1 MRSEARGRLVVISAL
16 GVVEILA
23 WGSSFYLPA
32 VLAGPIAADTGWP
45 LAWVV
50 GGLSIGLLAAAI
62 ASPRIGLAIHRYGGR
77 PVLALAALLLA
88 VGHVVFGLA
97 PNLPVFLAGWLLLG
111 LGMGCGLY
119 DPAFATLG
127 RLYGDEAR
135 PAITTL
141 TLWGGFAS
149 TVCWPLSALLVEQV
163 GWRSTCLAYAGL
175 HLFVTLPM
183 VLGLIPEAPALANG
197 GDVKHLGKAPL
208 TSRERRAF
216 ALMAGVLVLGGTV
229 MTLISVHLI
238 TLLQA
243 RGVAFA
249 AAVSYGA
256 LIGPSQVGARVVEM
270 ANKGRHHP
278 LWTLTV
284 AMALVALGLAILAVG
299 VPAVGIAL
307 VLYGAGNGIYSIA
320 RGTVPLALFGSE
332 RYPVLAGRLARPSL
346 IAQAL
351 APSLGATVLTYGGP
365 DLAYALLAVL
375 ALANVGLAG
384 ALWGTRPEAVGIPGE
399 AEAGSKNRC
408 FASAAKPKGRLR
420 NGPPSSL

>member
-1 MRSEARGRLVVISAL
+1 MKSETGRRDRLVVISAL

-50 GGLSIGLLAAAI
+50 GGLSIGLLVAAS
-62 ASPRIGLAIHRYGGR
+62 ASPRVGLAIHRRGGR

-88 VGHVVFGLA
+88 SGHVVLGLA
-97 PNLPVFLAGWLLLG
+97 PTLPVFLAGWVLLG

-127 RLYGDEAR
+127 RLYGAEAR

-149 TVCWPLSALLVEQV
+149 TVCWPLSAFLVERV
-163 GWRSTCLAYAGL
+163 GWRSACLAYAGL
-175 HLFVTLPM
+175 HLLVTLPL
-183 VLGLIPEAPALANG
+183 VLGLIPRAPALVTG
-197 GDVKHLGKAPL
+197 GDETRREDALL
-208 TSRERRAF
+208 TPRERRAF
-216 ALMAGVLVLGGTV
+216 LLMAGVLVLGGTV
-229 MTLISVHLI
+229 MTLVSVHLI

-243 RGVAFA
+243 RGVALA

-256 LIGPSQVGARVVEM
+256 LIGPAQVGARIVEM

-284 AMALVALGLAILAVG
+284 AMALVAAGLSVLAAG
-299 VPAVGIAL
+299 VPAVGVAL

-320 RGTVPLALFGSE
+320 RGTVPLALFRAA
-332 RYPVLAGRLARPSL
+332 RYPVLVGRLARPGL
-346 IAQAL
+346 LAQAL
-351 APSLGATVLTYGGP
+351 APSLGALAMTYGGA
-365 DLAYALLAVL
+365 DAAYALLFAM
-375 ALANVGLAG
+375 ATANVALAG
-384 ALWGTRPEAVGIPGE
+384 ALWLAR
-399 AEAGSKNRC
+399 
-408 FASAAKPKGRLR
+408 
-420 NGPPSSL
+420 

>member
-1 MRSEARGRLVVISAL
+1 MTPDAAGGRARLTVISAL

-32 VLAGPIAADTGWP
+32 VVAGPVAADTGWP

-50 GGLSIGLLAAAI
+50 GGLSIGLLVAAF
-62 ASPRIGLAIHRYGGR
+62 ASPRVGVVIQQRGGR
-77 PVLALAALLLA
+77 PVLACAAILLAA
-88 VGHVVFGLA
+88 GHVVLGLA
-97 PNLPVFLAGWLLLG
+97 PALPIYLAGWLLLG

-127 RLYGDEAR
+127 RLYGAEAR

-149 TVCWPLSALLVEQV
+149 TVCWPVSAFLVEHV
-163 GWRSTCLAYAGL
+163 GWRSTSFAYAGL
-175 HLFVTLPM
+175 HLLVTLPL
-183 VLGLIPEAPALANG
+183 VLGLVPKAPAPDDA
-197 GDVKHLGKAPL
+197 KRKTSQEIESL

-216 ALMAGVLVLGGTV
+216 LLMAGVLILGGTV
-229 MTLISVHLI
+229 MALVSVHLI

-243 RGVAFA
+243 RGVALS

-256 LIGPSQVGARVVEM
+256 LIGPSQVGARVLEM

-284 AMALVALGLAILAVG
+284 AMTLVAFGLGILAAGVPPVG
-299 VPAVGIAL
+299 VAL

-320 RGTVPLALFGSE
+320 RGTVPLALFGPA
-332 RYPVLAGRLARPSL
+332 RYPELVGRLARPGL

-351 APSLGATVLTYGGP
+351 APSLGALALAYGGP
-365 DLAYALLAVL
+365 DSAYVLLAAL
-375 ALANVGLAG
+375 AIANVGMAI
-384 ALWGTRPEAVGIPGE
+384 ALWGTR
-399 AEAGSKNRC
+399 
-408 FASAAKPKGRLR
+408 
-420 NGPPSSL
+420 